1 MSIIHICT
9 CILVCG
15 DGIKLNAC
23 LFIRTYVYERLYAYY
38 IFVLINSIATIVR
51 ERMLKMAKLCSST
64 TTDNI
69 QPQFLTNK
77 FTIESLSTTKNVYD
91 FQLKEHFITKSN
103 LNTLQCSCSSHKHN
117 KQPCIIVT
125 EPFCVKCKTPTAPLI
140 SFQSL
145 MFHQDLMHK
154 KLTKCCIHTHK
165 PPCDR
170 CINCRTKR
178 PCIIVEP
185 FECVE
190 STG

>member
-1 MSIIHICT
+1 
-9 CILVCG
+9 
-15 DGIKLNAC
+15 
-23 LFIRTYVYERLYAYY
+23 
-38 IFVLINSIATIVR
+38 
-51 ERMLKMAKLCSST
+51 MLKMAKRCSST
-64 TTDNI
+64 DKIQPNQIVERCASTDKI

-77 FTIESLSTTKNVYD
+77 LTIESLSKTKNVYD

-103 LNTLQCSCSSHKHN
+103 LNTLQCRCSSHKHN

-145 MFHQDLMHK
+145 MFHQNLMHK

-170 CINCRTKR
+170 CINCRTSR